1 MHIIQN
7 LFENVKILLKN
18 FIIDLNIP
26 LAAALL
32 ILMAILMFS
41 SVWNDSATMD
51 ELAHIP
57 SGYSYL
63 KFKDMRLNPE
73 HPPLLKDL
81 AGLPLQFI
89 NLNFPLQD
97 KSWATD
103 INGQWDAGA
112 KFLYESGNDADKI
125 IFWARVFPILLTLL
139 LGVYVFKWAREIYD
153 ERAAILALFLFA
165 FSPTILAHGRYV
177 TTDAAAAFGIFIALY
192 FFAKRL
198 AAFRADEKIFAFHSP
213 AFLKNLL
220 AAGVAFGIAQSLKFS
235 AFLLIPFFLGLAVI
249 WAFSVSA
256 GFRQFFKTAFRA
268 IFYAACV
275 FAVGYVL
282 IVWPVYQ
289 FILGIIRP
297 KDKRPTQ
304 RLIWRVSVFG
314 RPPIRSFGCRTNRF
328 CVRSPSIC
336 SAF

>member
-18 FIIDLNIP
+18 FIIDLNIA
-26 LAAALL
+26 LAASLL

-125 IFWARVFPILLTLL
+125 IFWARVF
-139 LGVYVFKWAREIYD
+139 
-153 ERAAILALFLFA
+153 
-165 FSPTILAHGRYV
+165 
-177 TTDAAAAFGIFIALY
+177 
-192 FFAKRL
+192 
-198 AAFRADEKIFAFHSP
+198 
-213 AFLKNLL
+213 LK
-220 AAGVAFGIAQSLKFS
+220 
-235 AFLLIPFFLGLAVI
+235 
-249 WAFSVSA
+249 
-256 GFRQFFKTAFRA
+256 
-268 IFYAACV
+268 
-275 FAVGYVL
+275 
-282 IVWPVYQ
+282 
-289 FILGIIRP
+289 
-297 KDKRPTQ
+297 
-304 RLIWRVSVFG
+304 IWR
-314 RPPIRSFGCRTNRF
+314 RMP
-328 CVRSPSIC
+328 
-336 SAF
+336 